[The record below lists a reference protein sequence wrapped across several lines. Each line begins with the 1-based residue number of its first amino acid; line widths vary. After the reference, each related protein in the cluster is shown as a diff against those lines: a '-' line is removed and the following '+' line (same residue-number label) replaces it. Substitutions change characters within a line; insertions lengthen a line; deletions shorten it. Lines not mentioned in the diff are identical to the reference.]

1 MIKASISLQDL
12 RRKIYLKVK
21 TDSAVTGGV
30 WLGLGRKRCQFDRPH
45 NPSDEVNR
53 ESVVREIRMLRLTR
67 RGLETGHLGTAPVL
81 DPTWG
86 AAGKAAIQRVK
97 VPPCQLPDSGM

>member
-1 MIKASISLQDL
+1 MIKASIDLQDL

-21 TDSAVTGGV
+21 TDSAGTGGV
-30 WLGLGRKRCQFDRPH
+30 RLGKGRKRCQFDRPH

-67 RGLETGHLGTAPVL
+67 WELETDPRGTAPVL
-81 DPTWG
+81 DPTCG
-86 AAGKAAIQRVK
+86 GVGVRFPRATRLVNFII
-97 VPPCQLPDSGM
+97 L